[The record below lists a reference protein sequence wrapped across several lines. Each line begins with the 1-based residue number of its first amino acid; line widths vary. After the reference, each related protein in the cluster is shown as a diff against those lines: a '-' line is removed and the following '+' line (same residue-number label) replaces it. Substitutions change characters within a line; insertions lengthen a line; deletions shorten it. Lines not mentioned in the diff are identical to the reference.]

1 MACVLQ
7 IGAGGVGGVVAHKM
21 AMNRDVFSR
30 IILASRSLDKCKAIA
45 DSIRSKGLGEIEVDS
60 VDADK
65 VEEIVALIEKYK
77 PFLVI
82 NVALPYQDL
91 SIMQACLETK
101 THYLDTAN
109 YEHPDS
115 AHFEYKEQWAYDTR
129 YKQAGIF
136 ALLGSGFDPGV
147 TNVFCAYAQKHY
159 FDEIHT
165 IDILDC
171 NAGDHGY
178 AFATN
183 FNPEINLREVSS
195 KARYWVSN
203 SSLTQSLGGHSVLSD
218 KSGNL
223 HSDSRSFASSKLP
236 QSSLDNPLFS
246 SQSLECQKGSVSQEN
261 LTQDTRITESSPA
274 QSQQSLI
281 LAQEANP
288 CNITILSYEPSML
301 PEMLKIWQDSVR
313 ASHFFLKDSDIVEI
327 KQEVKAAFSSLQNI
341 LVAKLNNDFAGFI
354 GVSEKSIE
362 MLFVASKF
370 FNLGLGKRLILEA
383 VNAFFTEQDEILLDC
398 NEQNERGLTFYQ
410 KLGFKERGKSQKD
423 SKGRDFAII
432 HFAISRAKLLAKLLN
447 DNIKSNLAL
456 NKDLKKDE
464 IYRKFEREEKH
475 FKLESNTQDLKNESY
490 FGGQWRDVAPLAL
503 MKEWEYP
510 EVGVK
515 NSYLLYHEE
524 LESLIRN
531 IKGLKR
537 IRFFMTFGESYLTH
551 MKCLENV
558 GLLRVDEVEHNGQ
571 KIVPIQVLKTLLPD
585 PASLAPRTKGQTH
598 IGCYIKGVKDGK
610 ERTIYIYNI
619 CEHEAC
625 YKEVNAQGVSY
636 TTGVPAM
643 IGAKLICEG
652 KWGVGSNSSLTQSLN
667 DFSGSAQ
674 SFASSKLLS
683 PHLEKHSNLTQDT
696 RIAES
701 NTAESSYTKERLVL
715 NADMPKGGEY
725 QGIDNAEELQNLA
738 KNGRN
743 FNAAGLSMN
752 FEGCQTRGEG
762 SLLDANDQAE
772 CADSPK
778 SRDKTTQGAG
788 VWNMEQNDP
797 DPFMQ
802 ELNKQGLPYVVLE
815 IDSNGDSKVLEDRR
829 K

>member
-21 AMNRDVFSR
+21 AMNKEVFSR
-30 IILASRSLDKCKAIA
+30 IVLASRNIAKCAAIA
-45 DSIRSKGLGEIEVDS
+45 DSIRAKGLGEIEIDS
-60 VDADK
+60 VDADN
-65 VEEIVALIEKYK
+65 VDEIVALIEKYK
-77 PFLVI
+77 PFLVV

-91 SIMQACLETK
+91 SIMEACLRTK

-159 FDEIHT
+159 FDEIYS

-203 SSLTQSLGGHSVLSD
+203 SSLAQSLNDFGGSA
-218 KSGNL
+218 
-223 HSDSRSFASSKLP
+223 RSFASSKLP
-236 QSSLDNPLFS
+236 SPH
-246 SQSLECQKGSVSQEN
+246 LEKHSN
-261 LTQDTRITESSPA
+261 LTQDTRITES
-274 QSQQSLI
+274 
-281 LAQEANP
+281 
-288 CNITILSYEPSML
+288 CNTDSRRQYLGDKISIIPYEPSML
-301 PEMLKIWQDSVR
+301 DSMLKIWEDSVR

-341 LVAKLNNDFAGFI
+341 LVAKVGGEFAGFI
-354 GVSEKSIE
+354 GVSEKTVE
-362 MLFVASKF
+362 MLFASPKF

-383 VNAFFTEQDEILLDC
+383 TNHFFDKQDEILVDC
-398 NEQNERGLTFYQ
+398 NEQNERGLEFYK
-410 KLGFKERGKSQKD
+410 KLGFKQVSRSQKD
-423 SKGRDFAII
+423 PSGRDFAII
-432 HFAISRAKLLAKLLN
+432 HFSIAKKELLSKLNSL
-447 DNIKSNLAL
+447 DSNIKANLAL
-456 NKDLKKDE
+456 NPDLKKDE

-475 FKLESNTQDLKNESY
+475 FKLESNTQDLKDEAY

-531 IKGLKR
+531 NKGLRK

-652 KWGVGSNSSLTQSLN
+652 KWGVGSNSSLTQ
-667 DFSGSAQ
+667 
-674 SFASSKLLS
+674 
-683 PHLEKHSNLTQDT
+683 DT

-701 NTAESSYTKERLVL
+701 NYTQERLAL
-715 NADMPKGGEY
+715 NADMPKGGEF
-725 QGIDNAEELQNLA
+725 QGIDSD
-738 KNGRN
+738 NG
-743 FNAAGLSMN
+743 S
-752 FEGCQTRGEG
+752 
-762 SLLDANDQAE
+762 
-772 CADSPK
+772 
-778 SRDKTTQGAG
+778 G

-815 IDSNGDSKVLEDRR
+815 IDSNGDSKVLEDGR
-829 K
+829 KS

>member
-21 AMNRDVFSR
+21 AMNREVFSR
-30 IILASRSLDKCKAIA
+30 IVLASRNVAKCKAIA
-45 DSIRSKGLGEIEVDS
+45 DCIKAKGLGEIEIDS
-60 VDADK
+60 VDADN
-65 VEEIVALIEKYK
+65 VDEIVALIEKYK
-77 PFLVI
+77 PFLVV

-91 SIMQACLETK
+91 SIMEACLRTK

-159 FDEIHT
+159 FDEIHS

-203 SSLTQSLGGHSVLSD
+203 SSLTQSLGGHSAFSD
-218 KSGNL
+218 KSLNLRSELGHYPQGNSL
-223 HSDSRSFASSKLP
+223 H
-236 QSSLDNPLFS
+236 SSLDNNDFS
-246 SQSLECQKGSVSQEN
+246 SKILECQKVGN
-261 LTQDTRITESSPA
+261 TQNDIESNADSSFDISIIPYD
-274 QSQQSLI
+274 S
-281 LAQEANP
+281 
-288 CNITILSYEPSML
+288 SML

-398 NEQNERGLTFYQ
+398 NEQNERGLKFYQ
-410 KLGFKERGKSQKD
+410 KLGFKQLGRSEKD
-423 SKGRDFAII
+423 SSGRDFAII
-432 HFAISRAKLLAKLLN
+432 HFSITKAELLN
-447 DNIKSNLAL
+447 KLNSLDFNIKANLAL
-456 NKDLKKDE
+456 NPDLKKDE

-610 ERTIYIYNI
+610 EKTIYIYNI

-652 KWGVGSNSSLTQSLN
+652 KWGNNQAKFLN
-667 DFSGSAQ
+667 NA
-674 SFASSKLLS
+674 
-683 PHLEKHSNLTQDT
+683 N
-696 RIAES
+696 
-701 NTAESSYTKERLVL
+701 
-715 NADMPKGGEY
+715 NADMPQGGEY
-725 QGIDNAEELQNLA
+725 QGIDSN
-738 KNGRN
+738 NG
-743 FNAAGLSMN
+743 S
-752 FEGCQTRGEG
+752 
-762 SLLDANDQAE
+762 
-772 CADSPK
+772 
-778 SRDKTTQGAG
+778 G

-815 IDSNGDSKVLEDRR
+815 IDSNGDSKVLEDER

>member
-21 AMNRDVFSR
+21 AMNRGSFSR
-30 IILASRSLDKCKAIA
+30 IILASRTLSKCQAIA
-45 DSIRSKGLGEIEVDS
+45 DSIRQKGLGEIEIDS
-60 VDADK
+60 VDADS
-65 VEEIVALIEKYK
+65 VESVVALIEKYRPK
-77 PFLVI
+77 LVV

-91 SIMQACLETK
+91 AIMEACLRTK

-195 KARYWVSN
+195 KARYWVKGD
-203 SSLTQSLGGHSVLSD
+203 SSLTQSLNECGNETAVTTDKVAPLSHFAQHS
-218 KSGNL
+218 
-223 HSDSRSFASSKLP
+223 
-236 QSSLDNPLFS
+236 
-246 SQSLECQKGSVSQEN
+246 N
-261 LTQDTRITESSPA
+261 LTQDTRIA
-274 QSQQSLI
+274 
-281 LAQEANP
+281 
-288 CNITILSYEPSML
+288 
-301 PEMLKIWQDSVR
+301 
-313 ASHFFLKDSDIVEI
+313 
-327 KQEVKAAFSSLQNI
+327 
-341 LVAKLNNDFAGFI
+341 
-354 GVSEKSIE
+354 
-362 MLFVASKF
+362 
-370 FNLGLGKRLILEA
+370 
-383 VNAFFTEQDEILLDC
+383 
-398 NEQNERGLTFYQ
+398 
-410 KLGFKERGKSQKD
+410 D
-423 SKGRDFAII
+423 SKKVD
-432 HFAISRAKLLAKLLN
+432 
-447 DNIKSNLAL
+447 SNSLVSQADLAL
-456 NKDLKKDE
+456 NPDLKQDT

-475 FKLESNTQDLKNESY
+475 FTLDSNTQDLKVESY
-490 FGGQWRDVAPLAL
+490 FNGQWRDIAPLAL
-503 MKEWEYP
+503 MKEWDYP

-531 IKGLKR
+531 IKGLRK

-551 MKCLENV
+551 MKVLENI
-558 GLLRVDEVEHNGQ
+558 GFLRIDEVAHKGG
-571 KIVPIQVLKTLLPD
+571 KIVPIEVLKTLLPD
-585 PASLAPRTKGQTH
+585 PASLASRTKGQTH
-598 IGCYIKGVKDGK
+598 IGCYMKGVKDGK

-619 CEHEAC
+619 CDHTAC

-643 IGAKLICEG
+643 IGAKLICED
-652 KWGVGSNSSLTQSLN
+652 KWGLNAPKNVAFTQSLRELEN
-667 DFSGSAQ
+667 SLCDSQDRLVSAEFSTQPTNLKQNLHSLD
-674 SFASSKLLS
+674 SSNMESKKVDS
-683 PHLEKHSNLTQDT
+683 TPYHSSEVSSLE
-696 RIAES
+696 
-701 NTAESSYTKERLVL
+701 SYNAERLKL
-715 NADMPKGGEY
+715 NSDMPKGGEH
-725 QGIDNAEELQNLA
+725 QGID
-738 KNGRN
+738 
-743 FNAAGLSMN
+743 SSS
-752 FEGCQTRGEG
+752 G
-762 SLLDANDQAE
+762 S
-772 CADSPK
+772 
-778 SRDKTTQGAG
+778 G

-802 ELNKQGLPYVVLE
+802 ELNAQGLPYIVCE
-815 IDSNGDSKVLEDRR
+815 IESNGNLKVLEDGR